1 MAIQS
6 VQAYLNGTWYTLN
19 YNSATGRYEATLTA
33 PGTTSWHQPGNV
45 YALKVKATNTAGTT
59 VEVDT
64 TDPIVGNALKLR
76 VKETIKPT
84 ITITSPG
91 AGSYVTN
98 NKQPIVFQL
107 RDEAGGSGINLA
119 TLQLK
124 VDGGTAV
131 ESGSPGMV
139 CNAVTNG
146 YDCTYTPQ
154 TALSDGSHTV
164 TINVSDNDG
173 NAATQV
179 SRTYIIDTVPP
190 TLNIT
195 NPPNNFLTN
204 NPTLVFKVSQMTLQA
219 LL

>member
-1 MAIQS
+1 MAISS
-6 VQAYLNGTWYTLN
+6 VQVYVNGSWYDLT
-19 YNSATGRYEATLTA
+19 YNSSTGKYERTLTA
-33 PGTTSWHQPGNV
+33 PGTTSWNQPGNV

-64 TDPIVGNALKLR
+64 TDPTVGNALKLR

-124 VDGGTAV
+124 VNGGTAV
-131 ESGSPGMV
+131 GLGSPGMV

-146 YDCTYTPQ
+146 
-154 TALSDGSHTV
+154 
-164 TINVSDNDG
+164 
-173 NAATQV
+173 
-179 SRTYIIDTVPP
+179 
-190 TLNIT
+190 
-195 NPPNNFLTN
+195 
-204 NPTLVFKVSQMTLQA
+204 
-219 LL
+219 